1 MYDFILGNLKLGNWQ
16 KGITTAASW
25 AWGVSVIVGIQ
36 VFQQKGI
43 EAFAI
48 WAAANSLTLA
58 LLGWLFTRVQHGT
71 LKLAAVVPAWSRPLM
86 SSHLCDSVLL
96 GAGKYHGYKDSVLHA
111 GR

>member
-48 WAAANSLTLA
+48 WAALLTLA
-58 LLGWLFTRVQHGT
+58 AGLAVYKGT
-71 LKLAAVVPAWSRPLM
+71 AWHAKTCRCCAGM
-86 SSHLCDSVLL
+86 VTTSV
-96 GAGKYHGYKDSVLHA
+96 
-111 GR
+111 